1 MNRVLT
7 EFVSVDQRSPST
19 DHIAA
24 WEVIT
29 GSTWVED
36 VDVSTG
42 ATAACWLRTICT
54 AREATMN
61 APMKPAATVIELR
74 LALVVE

>member
-7 EFVSVDQRSPST
+7 QFVSVDQRSAST

-29 GSTWVED
+29 GSTWVEVPD
-36 VDVSTG
+36 VATG
-42 ATAACWLRTICT
+42 ATAARWLRTI
-54 AREATMN
+54 
-61 APMKPAATVIELR
+61 
-74 LALVVE
+74 